1 MSGELA
7 RERPWED
14 LPPGIAASLR
24 PALPG
29 LTEAI
34 IAAIAASIPEYKR
47 PIEGA
52 FGQGLRRGVEEAL
65 ERFVQLIE
73 QPGGKVADSPVYRQ
87 LGRGEMRA
95 GRSLDALQAAYR
107 LGARIAWRHLADAAT
122 AADVPPEALPTL
134 AEAIFAYID
143 ELAGQ
148 SVEGYAEAQTA
159 EAGERGRRRAR
170 LAELLL
176 ADDDIAVDREAVE
189 AAAARAGWPLP
200 RTLAA
205 VALRRGGDAELVIRR
220 LGADVLSHRTPEG
233 PLVLVPDPAGPGR
246 ADLLAGALRG
256 RPAAIGPVVDPLRAC
271 ASLRPA
277 RRLLAIAVT
286 DAPLRVDDHLMLLAL
301 DAARDPLHALAQRRL
316 AGLEGRTP
324 TARARL
330 EETLL
335 AWLEQQ
341 GSAPAVA
348 RELHVHPQTVRYRLA
363 RLREALG
370 DQLDDPQAR
379 FELQLV
385 LRARKLQP
393 HS

>member
-1 MSGELA
+1 MSGDVA

-14 LPPGIAASLR
+14 LPPGVADALR

-29 LTEAI
+29 LTESI

-52 FGQGLRRGVEEAL
+52 FGEGLRLGVEEAL
-65 ERFVQLIE
+65 ERFVRLIE
-73 QPGGKVADSPVYRQ
+73 EPGLHDEESPVYRA

-122 AADVPPEALPTL
+122 AAAIPPEALPTL

-148 SVEGYAEAQTA
+148 SVEGYAEAQSA
-159 EAGERGRRRAR
+159 EAGERGRRRER
-170 LAELLL
+170 LLDLLL
-176 ADDDIAVDREAVE
+176 TEDDPAVDREAIE

-200 RTLAA
+200 RTVAA
-205 VALRRGGDAELVIRR
+205 VALRRSADAELVARR
-220 LGADVLSHRTPEG
+220 MGPDVLSGRSPEG

-246 ADLLAGALRG
+246 PELLAGALG
-256 RPAAIGPVVDPLRAC
+256 QRPAAIGPVVEPLRAW

-277 RRLLAIAVT
+277 RRLLAVAVR
-286 DAPLRVDDHLMLLAL
+286 DVPLRVDDHLTLLAL
-301 DAARDPLHALAQRRL
+301 DAARDPLQALADRRL
-316 AGLEGRTP
+316 AALEGRTP
-324 TARARL
+324 AARARL

-335 AWLEQQ
+335 AWLDQQ

-348 RELHVHPQTVRYRLA
+348 RQLHVHPQTVRYRLA

-385 LRARKLQP
+385 LRARQLAS